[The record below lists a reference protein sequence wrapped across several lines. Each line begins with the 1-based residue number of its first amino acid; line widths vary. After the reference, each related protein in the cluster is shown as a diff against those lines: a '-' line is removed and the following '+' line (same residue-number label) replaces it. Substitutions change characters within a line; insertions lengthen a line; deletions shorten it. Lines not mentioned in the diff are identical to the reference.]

1 MAHQLSHICKALSCC
16 VFTSKALEGEDC
28 FYLYNRKS
36 PLTPAATKAV
46 MMTASPGGSWS
57 LAEPVFQDST
67 FPISRYSP
75 GLRKE
80 MNPLQ
85 LPMLLQIYLLAVKQ
99 HIIHRKRVWQV
110 NEARGQSE
118 MPWMS
123 SSALRQC
130 SYGAVSKP
138 VRFQEEINWNYFWHH
153 SICEPYC
160 GAPSPG
166 TPECVRDDLFFDK
179 HEKKNSMEDNLT
191 WLE

>member
-1 MAHQLSHICKALSCC
+1 
-16 VFTSKALEGEDC
+16 
-28 FYLYNRKS
+28 
-36 PLTPAATKAV
+36 

-57 LAEPVFQDST
+57 LAEPIFQDST
-67 FPISRYSP
+67 FPISGYSP

-85 LPMLLQIYLLAVKQ
+85 LPMLLQIYLLATKQ
-99 HIIHRKRVWQV
+99 HIVHRKRVWQV
-110 NEARGQSE
+110 NEARGQGE

-153 SICEPYC
+153 GICEPYC

-179 HEKKNSMEDNLT
+179 HQKKKREKKKTRHGRHCGWRTHPSWWTGRESGVLNNRDRHDTIARE
-191 WLE
+191 